1 MRCPLRGAC
10 TSRKAGFGSC
20 GQVCEVDGVVVD
32 NMIEQGDVGSLGE
45 GKVVAMVMKPVLP
58 RAGR

>member
-1 MRCPLRGAC
+1 
-10 TSRKAGFGSC
+10 
-20 GQVCEVDGVVVD
+20 
-32 NMIEQGDVGSLGE
+32 MIEQGDVGSLGE